1 LRPLGRLVAG
11 LSVFAVL
18 GFPIAGPQAGAQN
31 PPQTELAAAGATFPA
46 PVYQKWFAAFA
57 QKHAG
62 IRIRYDAV
70 GSENGMQRFAK
81 GEVDFAATDMP
92 LSDQMLA
99 QLGRKA
105 FHFAT
110 VLGAVVPVYNVS
122 GLQRDLRFT
131 PEILAAIYLG
141 KITKWNDPQIRAVN
155 HGAALPNAEIAVMYR
170 TDGSG
175 TSFVWTDYLSKV
187 SSEWKTAVGTGATVR
202 WPVGSGG
209 EYNEGVAQ
217 RVQETPNSIGYVEFI
232 YAIQH
237 KLNYG
242 SVRNSAGRF
251 IQADLPTLTAAAAGA
266 SAGMGADF
274 RISITNAAGRD
285 SYPIATFT
293 WFLLP
298 QTFNQA
304 AKKAAVEELLHWV
317 LSSGQKECSALGYAP
332 LPDEIAAR
340 ESQLVDS
347 MKP

>member
-1 LRPLGRLVAG
+1 LRPLSRLAAR

-18 GFPIAGPQAGAQN
+18 SFVIARPQAAAQS

-46 PVYQKWFAAFA
+46 PIYQKWFAAFA
-57 QKHAG
+57 EKHSD
-62 IRIRYDAV
+62 IRINYDAV
-70 GSENGMQRFAK
+70 GSENGIQRFGK

-92 LSDQMLA
+92 LSDEMLA
-99 QLGRKA
+99 LLGRKA

-155 HGAALPNAEIAVMYR
+155 HGAALPNAEIAVVYR
-170 TDGSG
+170 SDGSG
-175 TSFVWTDYLSKV
+175 TTFVWTDYLSKV
-187 SSEWKTAVGTGATVR
+187 SSEWKTAVGTGPAVH
-202 WPVGSGG
+202 WPVGSSG
-209 EYNEGVAQ
+209 EHNEGVAQ

-237 KLNYG
+237 KLNFG

-251 IQADLPTLTAAAAGA
+251 IQADLPSLTAAGT

-298 QTFNQA
+298 QAFNEA
-304 AKKAAVEELLHWV
+304 AKKAAVVDLLHWV